1 MWLSEIQNSNCSHYA
16 HNNRM
21 ANYLIGDL
29 QGCDSAFGQLLAK
42 IDFSPS
48 RDVLFILGDLV
59 NRGPESLAVL
69 ERLMRYGDAAR
80 CLLGNHDLNLLA
92 IAHGVRQPHRK
103 DTLTEI
109 LQSPKLPD
117 LMHWLKH
124 QNMAMLHKIQYS
136 TPNNLQSSEILMVH
150 AGVLPAWNAI
160 DTIAYSNEIETILR
174 NASHSELG
182 QFLRDMYGDEP
193 AAWSNDLRGMTRY
206 RIIINALTR
215 LRFCT
220 EDGQMEF
227 ATKNSALAAP
237 AGYVPWFDVPNRAT
251 KDITVAFGHWST
263 LGWLNRSD
271 VLAMDGGCV
280 WGGCLNA
287 LRLDESGSTNNKL
300 NHELIKIDCEQAQQP
315 RL

>member
-1 MWLSEIQNSNCSHYA
+1 
-16 HNNRM
+16 M

-29 QGCDSAFGQLLAK
+29 QGCDSALGRLLEK

-48 RDVLFILGDLV
+48 RDVLFVLGDLV

-103 DTLTEI
+103 DTLAEI

-117 LMHWLKH
+117 LMYWLKN
-124 QNMAMLHKIQYS
+124 QNMAMLHTTSKTTQNATSNID
-136 TPNNLQSSEILMVH
+136 ILMVH

-160 DTIAYSNEIETILR
+160 DTIAYANEIEIILR
-174 NASHSELG
+174 TASQAELG
-182 QFLRDMYGDEP
+182 EFLRDMYGDEP
-193 AAWSNDLRGMTRY
+193 VLWREDLSGMARY
-206 RIIINALTR
+206 RVIINTLTR

-220 EDGQMEF
+220 ADGQMEF
-227 ATKNSALAAP
+227 ATKNSADAAP
-237 AGYVPWFDVPNRAT
+237 AGFMPWFDVLNRAT
-251 KDITVAFGHWST
+251 IDVTVAFGHWST
-263 LGWLNRSD
+263 LGWLNRPN
-271 VLAMDGGCV
+271 VLALDGGCV

-287 LRLDESGSTNNKL
+287 LRLDESGSL
-300 NHELIKIDCEQAQQP
+300 NQELKHELIHVDCEQSQQP
-315 RL
+315 QGKD

>member
-1 MWLSEIQNSNCSHYA
+1 
-16 HNNRM
+16 M

-29 QGCDSAFGQLLAK
+29 QGCDRALGRLLAK

-48 RDVLFILGDLV
+48 RDVLFVLGDLV

-69 ERLMRYGDAAR
+69 ERLMRYGDAAQ

-109 LQSPKLPD
+109 LQSPKLPA

-124 QNMAMLHKIQYS
+124 QNMAILHKIPKN
-136 TPNNLQSSEILMVH
+136 TLNLEVLMVH

-160 DTIAYSNEIETILR
+160 DTIAYANEIETILR
-174 NASHSELG
+174 TASPTELAE
-182 QFLRDMYGDEP
+182 FLHDMYGDEP
-193 AAWSNDLRGMTRY
+193 AVWRDGLTGTARY
-206 RIIINALTR
+206 RVIINTLTR

-220 EDGQMEF
+220 ADGHMEF
-227 ATKNSALAAP
+227 ATKDSADAAP
-237 AGYVPWFDVPNRAT
+237 AGYMPWFDVPNRAT
-251 KDITVAFGHWST
+251 KDVTVAFGHWST
-263 LGWLNRSD
+263 LGWLNRPD
-271 VLAMDGGCV
+271 VLALDGGCI

-287 LRLDESGSTNNKL
+287 LRLCESGGSL
-300 NHELIKIDCEQAQQP
+300 HELIHVDCEQSQKP
-315 RL
+315 KLK

>member
-1 MWLSEIQNSNCSHYA
+1 
-16 HNNRM
+16 M

-29 QGCDSAFGQLLAK
+29 QGCDSALGRLLSK

-48 RDVLFILGDLV
+48 RDVLFVLGDLV

-103 DTLTEI
+103 DTLAEI

-124 QNMAMLHKIQYS
+124 QNMAILHKATES
-136 TPNNLQSSEILMVH
+136 TSRNDLIMVH
-150 AGVLPAWNAI
+150 AGVLPAWTAI
-160 DTIAYSNEIETILR
+160 DTIAYANEVETILR
-174 NASHSELG
+174 TASSAELSE
-182 QFLRDMYGDEP
+182 FLRDMYGDEP
-193 AAWSNDLRGMTRY
+193 AVWRNDLTATARY
-206 RIIINALTR
+206 RVIINALTR

-220 EDGQMEF
+220 ADGQMEF
-227 ATKNSALAAP
+227 AAKDSADAAP
-237 AGYVPWFDVPNRAT
+237 AGYMPWFDVPNRAT

-263 LGWLNRSD
+263 LGWLNRPD
-271 VLAMDGGCV
+271 VLALDGGCV

-287 LRLDESGSTNNKL
+287 LRLDESGSAK
-300 NHELIKIDCEQAQQP
+300 HELIHVDCQQSQKP
-315 RL
+315 KL

>member
-1 MWLSEIQNSNCSHYA
+1 
-16 HNNRM
+16 M

-29 QGCDSAFGQLLAK
+29 QGCDSAFGRLLTK

-69 ERLMRYGDAAR
+69 ERLMRYGDAVR

-109 LQSPKLPD
+109 LQSPKLPA

-124 QNMAMLHKIQYS
+124 QNMAILYKIKNL
-136 TPNNLQSSEILMVH
+136 TPTNLQNNAVLMIH
-150 AGVLPAWNAI
+150 AGVLPDWNAI
-160 DTIAYSNEIETILR
+160 NTIAYANEIETILR
-174 NASHSELG
+174 NASHAELG

-193 AAWSNDLRGMTRY
+193 AAWGDDLRGMTRY

-227 ATKNSALAAP
+227 ATKDSALAAP
-237 AGYVPWFDVPNRAT
+237 AGYMPWFDVPNRAT

-271 VLAMDGGCV
+271 VLALDGGCV

-315 RL
+315 GL

>member
-1 MWLSEIQNSNCSHYA
+1 
-16 HNNRM
+16 M

-29 QGCDSAFGQLLAK
+29 QGCDSALGRLLEK

-48 RDVLFILGDLV
+48 RDVLFVLGDLV

-103 DTLTEI
+103 DTLAEI

-117 LMHWLKH
+117 LMYWLKN
-124 QNMAMLHKIQYS
+124 QNMAMLHTTSKTTQNATSNID
-136 TPNNLQSSEILMVH
+136 ILMVH

-160 DTIAYSNEIETILR
+160 DTIAYANEIEIILR
-174 NASHSELG
+174 TASHAELG
-182 QFLRDMYGDEP
+182 EFLRDMYGDEP
-193 AAWSNDLRGMTRY
+193 VLWREDLSGMARY
-206 RIIINALTR
+206 RVIINTLTR

-220 EDGQMEF
+220 ADGQMEF
-227 ATKNSALAAP
+227 ATKNSADAAP
-237 AGYVPWFDVPNRAT
+237 AGFMPWFDVPNRAT
-251 KDITVAFGHWST
+251 IDVTVAFGHWST
-263 LGWLNRSD
+263 LGWLNRPN
-271 VLAMDGGCV
+271 VLALDGGCV

-287 LRLDESGSTNNKL
+287 LRLDESGSL
-300 NHELIKIDCEQAQQP
+300 NQELKHELIHVDCEQSQQP
-315 RL
+315 QGKD